1 MYMISKHLSV
11 PMGLVVDNT
20 RDFFLDDSLDD
31 KERDTKIEQTH
42 DDTMDYLY
50 ETMVLNHQ
58 KKTKKSAN
66 KTKKKRGRS

>member
-1 MYMISKHLSV
+1 MISQHLRV

-20 RDFFLDDSLDD
+20 RDFFMDDSLD
-31 KERDTKIEQTH
+31 KEGDTKIEQTH

-66 KTKKKRGRS
+66 KTKKKRRLRS